1 MEETER
7 AWLVER
13 TYTDKGMVTLVYATT
28 DGERYLQR
36 QLSEQMLARTDVT
49 AGTDVE
55 PDRLQPVEDAD
66 RRERFGAEASRMA
79 TDHDP
84 DDAV

>member
-55 PDRLQPVEDAD
+55 PNRLQSVEDAD
-66 RRERFGAEASRMA
+66 RRERFEAEASRMA

-84 DDAV
+84 EDPV